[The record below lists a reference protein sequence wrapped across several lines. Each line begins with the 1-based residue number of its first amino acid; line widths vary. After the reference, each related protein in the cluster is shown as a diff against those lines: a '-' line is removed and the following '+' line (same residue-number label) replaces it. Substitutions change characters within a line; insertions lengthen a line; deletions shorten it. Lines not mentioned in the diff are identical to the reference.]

1 MKVIPAIDLHR
12 GRCVRLH
19 KGNFDEVTEYSDV
32 PASVVRRYAELRLA
46 DLHVV
51 DLDGARSGEQANI
64 DAIRQIVRTAPVRI
78 QLGGGIRYATVVD
91 HWFDIGVSRCIV
103 GSLAVQ
109 DPAKVKSWV
118 SRYGADRIVLA
129 LDVRIDGHGVPMLA
143 TEGWT
148 ITSRTSLWD
157 CLDNFVESGL
167 RHVLCTDIDR
177 DGAMTGPNIA
187 LYADILRR
195 YTDIELQASGG
206 VRNIGDL
213 KALADCGI
221 PSAITGRALLD
232 GKITAEEIAAFRRDG

>member
-1 MKVIPAIDLHR
+1 MRVIPAIDLHQ

-19 KGNFDEVTEYSDV
+19 KGNFDKVTEYGDV

-64 DAIRQIVRTAPVRI
+64 DAIRQIVRTTPVRI
-78 QLGGGIRYATVVD
+78 QLGGGIRYAAVVE

-109 DPAKVKSWV
+109 DPSKVKSWV
-118 SRYGADRIVLA
+118 RRYGDDRIVLA
-129 LDVRIDGHGVPMLA
+129 LDVRIGADGVPMLA

-148 ITSRTSLWD
+148 VTSRTSLWD
-157 CLDNFVESGL
+157 CLDDFVESGV

-177 DGAMTGPNIA
+177 DGAMSGPNVV
-187 LYADILRR
+187 LYSDIVRR
-195 YTDIELQASGG
+195 YPDIELQASGG
-206 VRNIGDL
+206 VRNVADL
-213 KALADCGI
+213 HALANSGI
-221 PSAITGRALLD
+221 PAAITGRALLD
-232 GKITAEEIAAFRRDG
+232 GKITAEEIGAFRRGE